1 MLNHDPVEKHLNM
14 AWRTSLRAG
23 FIASG
28 LLLFFYSLVVWLS
41 SGSVEHLLDLVRED
55 GAYVAAI
62 TTGFGVQIALFS
74 YLKRGMHHVSRSASV
89 VGASGAGTSTLAM
102 VACCLH
108 HVTDIAPLVGLTG
121 TALFLNEYKR
131 DLMTF
136 GLVMMVLGIVW
147 MMGLIVYHRRR
158 GHLVPVTGIQT
169 EGCHRQ

>member
-1 MLNHDPVEKHLNM
+1 MLNHDSVGKHLNM

-28 LLLFFYSLVVWLS
+28 LLLFFYSLVIWLS
-41 SGSVEHLLDLVRED
+41 SGSVEHVLELLRED

-74 YLKRGMHHVSRSASV
+74 YLRRGMHHVSRSASV

-136 GLVMMVLGIVW
+136 GLVMMVLGIAW
-147 MMGLIVYHRRR
+147 MMGLILYHRRQ
-158 GHLVPVTGIQT
+158 GQVVPVTGIQS
-169 EGCHRQ
+169 EGCHRP